1 VSIGLSPRGSD
12 SVSGPTVGQ
21 TRSAQNSKITQKNSM
36 ADGVATEPAGVER
49 KLTKHVSMVGREA
62 MFGSAEQEV
71 ARILSHKTNYYVV
84 GI

>member
-1 VSIGLSPRGSD
+1 MSIGLSPRGSD
-12 SVSGPTVGQ
+12 SVSPTVDGQ

>member
-1 VSIGLSPRGSD
+1 
-12 SVSGPTVGQ
+12 
-21 TRSAQNSKITQKNSM
+21 M